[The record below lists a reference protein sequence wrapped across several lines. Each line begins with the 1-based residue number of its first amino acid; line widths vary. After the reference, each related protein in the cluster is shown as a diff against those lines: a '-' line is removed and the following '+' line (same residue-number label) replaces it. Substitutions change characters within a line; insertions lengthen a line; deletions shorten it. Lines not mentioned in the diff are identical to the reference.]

1 MGSIFTSMVSTAGA
15 MRALQRSLSVVENN
29 IVNASTVGY
38 ARQES
43 SLIAN
48 PYNPN
53 SNSTSGGVS
62 SGPLASTRDAFVEA
76 SVWKTQHKAGYSDSL
91 SAKMT
96 EIERSFPLTEGAGIT
111 GQIDKFFSTVS
122 QWSISPNNS
131 VARRQV
137 LDRAAG
143 LAQSFNQTALELG
156 DAAGRAG
163 ADLSTTVQKINRLT
177 ADIVSLNNQRRESLN
192 GSGDAGLDSSVHAKL
207 EELAQ
212 YVDFTALPQEDGS
225 VSVFIGGQTAAV
237 IGNHQWPLSISN
249 NNNTYQILDSDGN
262 DITSRIDRG
271 KLGAILDFRNNLLPS
286 YQTRLNTLAQGFA
299 DNVNSRLGAGIDQ
312 NGAAPTKNLFAYNAT
327 IGAASTIAITDITG
341 PELAAAASGDPG
353 GNTNALNL
361 VDLQTSGIF
370 NGLTTAQYFA
380 ELTSNVGD
388 RLNAEKS
395 NGDLQKQLL
404 QQAQSVRSEISG
416 VDINI
421 EATKLLQL
429 QKGFQAAGQVMSVL
443 NSLTDTLIN
452 MIR

>member
-1 MGSIFTSMVSTAGA
+1 MVSTAGA
-15 MRALQRSLSVVENN
+15 MRALQHSLSVVENN

-43 SLIAN
+43 SLVAN

-53 SNSTSGGVS
+53 SNATSGGVA
-62 SGPLASTRDAFVEA
+62 SGPMASTRDPFVESA
-76 SVWKTQHKAGYSDSL
+76 VWKTQHKAGFSDTL

-96 EIERSFPLTEGAGIT
+96 EIERTFPLTAGSGIT

-122 QWSISPNNS
+122 QWAITPNNS
-131 VARRQV
+131 VSRRQV

-143 LAQSFNQTALELG
+143 LAQSFNQTAIDLG

-163 ADLSTTVQKINRLT
+163 AEITTTVQKINRLT
-177 ADIVSLNNQRRESLN
+177 SDIVSLNKQRRESLA
-192 GSGDAGLDSSVHAKL
+192 GSGDAGLDASLHAKL
-207 EELAQ
+207 EELSQ

-225 VSVFIGGQTAAV
+225 VSVFLGGQTATV
-237 IGNHQWPLSISN
+237 IGDHQWPISVAN
-249 NNNTYQILDSDGN
+249 NAGTYQILDSDRN
-262 DITSRIDRG
+262 DITSRIDAG
-271 KLGAILDFRNNLLPS
+271 KIGALLEFRNTLLPD
-286 YQTRLNTLAQGFA
+286 YQARLNTLAQGMA
-299 DNVNSRLGAGIDQ
+299 DNVNAALNAGIDQ
-312 NGAAPTKNLFAYNAT
+312 NGNAPVQNLFSYNAAV
-327 IGAASTIAITDITG
+327 GAASTLSVTSITG
-341 PELAAAASGDPG
+341 PELAAAAVGDPG

-370 NGLTTAQYFA
+370 SGLTSAQYFA

-388 RLNAEKS
+388 RLNAEKT
-395 NGDLQKQLL
+395 NGELQKQLL
-404 QQAQSVRSEISG
+404 QQAQSVRSELSG

-443 NSLTDTLIN
+443 NSLTDTLLN
-452 MIR
+452 MLR